1 MPVTE
6 GQPCQS
12 EQTTQKNQTQPVDI
26 QVQPAQGEALLFFVY
41 RSEFDRRVRNA
52 IIKFS
57 GRIKSYGG
65 KILGISTHV
74 TVTAPEGNPWLRHS
88 DWCIAAIAFPSQH
101 KARFW
106 FVSEPDVK
114 QHDFPPISDGF
125 QVFSVPIRYIPKLG
139 RQTYCWTEISRIKNS
154 GSYQADYVDKVSN
167 LFDSRGV
174 NHGLVFIKEKEAS
187 QLDRLK
193 DCWMQHN
200 AHFRL
205 DLYNSEQEYWEI
217 YNTDSFQQL
226 KETREGLSDTTTVL
240 FTIDPKIS

>member
-6 GQPCQS
+6 CQPD
-12 EQTTQKNQTQPVDI
+12 QTKETKQARPGDI
-26 QVQPAQGEALLFFVY
+26 QVEPAQGEALLFFVY

-74 TVTAPEGNPWLRHS
+74 STHVT
-88 DWCIAAIAFPSQH
+88 AIAFPSQH

-125 QVFSVPIRYIPKLG
+125 QVFSVPIRYIPKVG
-139 RQTYCWTEISRIKNS
+139 RQTYCWTEISRIRSN
-154 GSYQADYVDKVSN
+154 GSYQAEYVDKVSN

-193 DCWMQHN
+193 DCWIQQN

-226 KETREGLSDTTTVL
+226 KETREGLSETTTVL
-240 FTIDPKIS
+240 FTVDPKIS